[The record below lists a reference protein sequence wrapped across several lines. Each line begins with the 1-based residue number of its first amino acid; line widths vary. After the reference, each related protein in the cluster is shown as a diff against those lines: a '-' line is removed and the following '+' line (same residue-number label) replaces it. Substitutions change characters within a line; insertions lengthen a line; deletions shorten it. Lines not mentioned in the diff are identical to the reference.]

1 MLCLEIDMQIYLK
14 RGVFIQITLY
24 LYHWQH
30 NQLCLLHINLTTE
43 DVMKEAF
50 LKNHKVPSPKSLEY
64 QIFGLLYYDYHVH
77 INHFLTIQFVEKGN
91 IKYWKHDNF
100 ITLKVKSLLYD
111 IFTHVE
117 WTPLCK
123 SLCLEA
129 HFLERKFEY
138 QRYWTF

>member
-1 MLCLEIDMQIYLK
+1 MFRNWYANIPQTRGIYTDNT
-14 RGVFIQITLY
+14 VFVP
-24 LYHWQH
+24 
-30 NQLCLLHINLTTE
+30 LTTQPVVFTSYKFNYRRRNE
-43 DVMKEAF
+43 RGIF
-50 LKNHKVPSPKSLEY
+50 KNHKVPSPKSLEY

-77 INHFLTIQFVEKGN
+77 INHFLTIQFIEKGN

-138 QRYWTF
+138 QRHWTF